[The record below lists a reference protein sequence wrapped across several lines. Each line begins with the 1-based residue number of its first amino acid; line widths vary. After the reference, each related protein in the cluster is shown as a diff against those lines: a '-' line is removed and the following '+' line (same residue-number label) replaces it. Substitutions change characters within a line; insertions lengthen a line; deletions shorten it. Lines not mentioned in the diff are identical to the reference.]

1 MTAPFF
7 HRHTEDQEGDP
18 CGLPLPTRVKQG
30 GQSGLEVLVTYAAGG
45 GRHATRRLIRWQVEG
60 VDPDLDLEAPLET
73 GGNTL
78 GPFAVGQVIRMVTE
92 ATNSS
97 GTRTS
102 APRTI
107 TIEPPF
113 R

>member
-1 MTAPFF
+1 M
-7 HRHTEDQEGDP
+7 
-18 CGLPLPTRVKQG
+18 
-30 GQSGLEVLVTYAAGG
+30 TYAAGG